1 MNFIEY
7 PDREMMMID
16 LANLL
21 AGEISGVL
29 RHEDS
34 ASFVVPGGTTPGPIF
49 DVLCAVDLDWGR
61 VSVMLS
67 DERWVP
73 ETSER
78 SNTRL
83 LKERLLVE
91 RAAQANL
98 LPLYAAAD
106 APEEKIDEL
115 EQAISPALP
124 ISVLL
129 LGMGDDM
136 HTASLF
142 PGADK
147 LAEALAPDAP
157 VLMPMRA
164 PGAPEPRITLTAP
177 VLAGAI
183 SKHIVI
189 TGPKKRQALERAT
202 SLGDT
207 MQAPVAAVLKDATVH
222 WAA

>member
-124 ISVLL
+124 ITPPITAPPFPSSDWRKR
-129 LGMGDDM
+129 GMK
-136 HTASLF
+136 ASLTIAVF
-142 PGADK
+142 PKAADGMMSACRAYK
-147 LAEALAPDAP
+147 AAAS
-157 VLMPMRA
+157 MPCKSQ
-164 PGAPEPRITLTAP
+164 
-177 VLAGAI
+177 AI
-183 SKHIVI
+183 PCPPSCAQEIASSS
-189 TGPKKRQALERAT
+189 RQTNLCAKAT
-202 SLGDT
+202 PIWG
-207 MQAPVAAVLKDATVH
+207 
-222 WAA
+222 